1 MATRTPQ
8 RNSGGQ
14 SELRDRANS
23 GGVVDDGVVFRSMK
37 EFYWWVLIV
46 TCLLAL
52 LGFSAAL
59 ALYADQRVRK
69 AEIILQ
75 RVEQLEKKQKLL
87 KEKTDE

>member
-1 MATRTPQ
+1 
-8 RNSGGQ
+8 
-14 SELRDRANS
+14 
-23 GGVVDDGVVFRSMK
+23 MK